1 MASMQPSAYITEPTH
16 SSLPSLS
23 SFSNPF
29 SFNLFSSG
37 STTTSFWST
46 TIVLI
51 ASLLVAEQT
60 WWRYRK
66 GDLPGHKW
74 QIPLIGQFAESLHPS
89 MEAYMRCESARWLG
103 ARPLRMS
110 AAYLIFKWRPS
121 PHFGAIMRVSNTL
134 GQTVGFGFVSLAF
147 FNIFIVIAST
157 TDYSRKI
164 LNASTYTEPCLVRS
178 AKQILLPENWVFLN
192 GKVHND
198 YRKGLNVLFTAQA
211 LAIYLKV
218 QDRIYRSFFKE
229 WLADPDPKPKPYTF
243 LFRDLNMETSLRV
256 FCGDYIAQ
264 KNVREITDKYWLIT
278 KALELVNFPFAFP
291 GTKVYN
297 ACRARAATLKY
308 LAAAARQSKEAM
320 QAGKEADCLLDA
332 WVEQILATKEYQDNK
347 EGGAERPNL
356 LVREYSDHEMSLV
369 LLSFIFASQGTSLV
383 PVALFPSIIVL
394 LIVADSHNH
403 LDAMSS
409 SLTFG
414 FQHLADYPAVLAK
427 VREEQERIRAGDHES
442 AVTLEQ
448 LEQMPYT
455 NAVVR
460 EVLRHRPPVLMVPY
474 LTKKPFPINDDYTV
488 PKGTMLIPSFWN
500 SLHDPSIYPDPDEF
514 IPERWMPGGANYET
528 TDSKTWLVFGAGAH
542 RCIAQNY
549 VFMHMTAC
557 LGTAALLMDWEHE
570 KTAESDEIQIIATIF
585 PKDGTRLK
593 FRPRTPT
600 SAQA

>member
-1 MASMQPSAYITEPTH
+1 MPSMQPSAYITEPTP
-16 SSLPSLS
+16 SSLPSFS
-23 SFSNPF
+23 SFSSPF
-29 SFNLFSSG
+29 SFSLFSSG

-51 ASLLVAEQT
+51 VSLLVAEQT

-66 GDLPGHKW
+66 GALPGHKW

-89 MEAYMRCESARWLG
+89 MEAYMRSWAK
-103 ARPLRMS
+103 PLAS
-110 AAYLIFKWRPS
+110 
-121 PHFGAIMRVSNTL
+121 VS
-134 GQTVGFGFVSLAF
+134 V

-164 LNASTYTEPCLVRS
+164 LNASSYTEPCLVRS

-192 GKVHND
+192 GKVHNE
-198 YRKGLNVLFTAQA
+198 YRKGLNVLFTSQA

-229 WLADPDPKPKPYTF
+229 WLVDPDPKPKPYTF

-264 KNVREITDKYWLIT
+264 ENVREITDKYWLIT
-278 KALELVNFPFAFP
+278 KALELVNFPFSFP

-297 ACRARAATLKY
+297 ACRARASTLKY

-320 QAGKEADCLLDA
+320 MAGKEADCLLDA
-332 WVEQILATKEYQDNK
+332 WVEQILATREYQDNK

-356 LVREYSDHEMSLV
+356 LVKEYSDHEMSLV
-369 LLSFIFASQGTSLV
+369 LLSFIFASQ
-383 PVALFPSIIVL
+383 
-394 LIVADSHNH
+394 
-403 LDAMSS
+403 DAMSS

-414 FQHLADYPAVLAK
+414 FQHLADYPAVFAK

-474 LTKKPFPINDDYTV
+474 LTKKAFPITEDYTV

-514 IPERWMPGGANYET
+514 IPERWMPGGANFET

-600 SAQA
+600 SA